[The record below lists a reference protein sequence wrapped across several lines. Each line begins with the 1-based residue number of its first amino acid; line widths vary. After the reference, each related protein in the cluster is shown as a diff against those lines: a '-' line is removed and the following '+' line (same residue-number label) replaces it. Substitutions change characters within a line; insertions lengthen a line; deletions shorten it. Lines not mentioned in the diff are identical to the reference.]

1 MAKEKFRYYA
11 LKLSLLMIIIFVFQ
25 IIFPFFT
32 DLFIL
37 NENSYFQPW
46 RFLTA
51 IFLHGGVAHLALN
64 LFALVLF
71 GLILENIIGG
81 RKFLLIFISTGIFA
95 NFVSINFYSSSLGAS
110 GAIFGVIGS
119 LIIIR
124 PLLPVFAFGLPMPI
138 FVAGVLWAGADIL
151 GTIGFFAGNP
161 IDNTG
166 NIAHLSG
173 MFLGFLLGYFFREKV
188 NKTRKEKIRLDEGYV
203 RRWES
208 HFMRKDI

>member
-11 LKLSLLMIIIFVFQ
+11 LKLSLLMIIVFVFQ

-95 NFVSINFYSSSLGAS
+95 NFV
-110 GAIFGVIGS
+110 
-119 LIIIR
+119 
-124 PLLPVFAFGLPMPI
+124 
-138 FVAGVLWAGADIL
+138 
-151 GTIGFFAGNP
+151 
-161 IDNTG
+161 
-166 NIAHLSG
+166 
-173 MFLGFLLGYFFREKV
+173 
-188 NKTRKEKIRLDEGYV
+188 
-203 RRWES
+203 
-208 HFMRKDI
+208 

>member
-37 NENSYFQPW
+37 NENSYFQ
-46 RFLTA
+46 R
-51 IFLHGGVAHLALN
+51 VAHLALN

-173 MFLGFLLGYFFREKV
+173 MFLGFLLGYFYRQKV
-188 NKTRKEKIRLDEGYV
+188 NKTRKEKIRLDEGYI
-203 RRWES
+203 RRWEN